1 MTANNTPTIEQELV
15 DEHILQ
21 QMIKDT
27 CAEIIPTLIEH
38 YIEESRERM
47 EKIEQ
52 ALSAKDLQTL
62 EFEVHTLGSSA
73 LALGNRTLSRQA
85 RMIEKYCVEG
95 KTLEALALCESLSQL
110 ANESFDA
117 LEKRKDQGFEE
128 PFQ

>member
-95 KTLEALALCESLSQL
+95 KTLEALALCESLSKL
-110 ANESFDA
+110 AIESFDA
-117 LEKRKDQGFEE
+117 LEKRKDQGFE
-128 PFQ
+128 

>member
-110 ANESFDA
+110 AIESFDA
-117 LEKRKDQGFEE
+117 LEKRKDQGLE
-128 PFQ
+128 

>member
-52 ALSAKDLQTL
+52 ALSARDLQTL

-117 LEKRKDQGFEE
+117 LEKRKDQGFD
-128 PFQ
+128 

>member
-52 ALSAKDLQTL
+52 ALSARDLQTL

-117 LEKRKDQGFEE
+117 LEKRKAQGFE
-128 PFQ
+128 

>member
-73 LALGNRTLSRQA
+73 LALGNRALSRQA

-95 KTLEALALCESLSQL
+95 KTLEALALCEPLSQL
-110 ANESFDA
+110 ANESFNA
-117 LEKRKDQGFEE
+117 LEKRKDQGFE
-128 PFQ
+128 

>member
-1 MTANNTPTIEQELV
+1 MTANNTPTTEQELV

-110 ANESFDA
+110 AIESFDA
-117 LEKRKDQGFEE
+117 LEKRKDQGFE
-128 PFQ
+128 

>member
-110 ANESFDA
+110 AIESFDA
-117 LEKRKDQGFEE
+117 LEKRKDQGFD
-128 PFQ
+128 

>member
-38 YIEESRERM
+38 YIKESRERM

-110 ANESFDA
+110 AIESFDA
-117 LEKRKDQGFEE
+117 LEKRKDQGFE
-128 PFQ
+128 

>member
-1 MTANNTPTIEQELV
+1 MTANNTPTIEKELV

-52 ALSAKDLQTL
+52 ALNARDLQTL

-117 LEKRKDQGFEE
+117 LEKRKDQGFE
-128 PFQ
+128 

>member
-110 ANESFDA
+110 AIESFNA
-117 LEKRKDQGFEE
+117 LEKRKDQGFD
-128 PFQ
+128 

>member
-27 CAEIIPTLIEH
+27 CAEIIPTLIAH

-52 ALSAKDLQTL
+52 ALSAKDLRTL

-110 ANESFDA
+110 AIESFDA
-117 LEKRKDQGFEE
+117 LEKRKDQGFE
-128 PFQ
+128 

>member
-52 ALSAKDLQTL
+52 ALNAKDLQTL

-117 LEKRKDQGFEE
+117 LEKRKDQGFE
-128 PFQ
+128 

>member
-1 MTANNTPTIEQELV
+1 MNANNTPTIEQELV

-110 ANESFDA
+110 AIESFDA
-117 LEKRKDQGFEE
+117 LEKRKDQGFE
-128 PFQ
+128 

>member
-1 MTANNTPTIEQELV
+1 V

-27 CAEIIPTLIEH
+27 CAEIIPTLIDH
-38 YIEESRERM
+38 YVEESRDRM

-52 ALSAKDLQTL
+52 ALSTKDLQTL

-95 KTLEALALCESLSQL
+95 KIPKALELCETLPQL
-110 ANESFDA
+110 ANESF
-117 LEKRKDQGFEE
+117 
-128 PFQ
+128 

>member
-47 EKIEQ
+47 EKVEQ

-117 LEKRKDQGFEE
+117 LEKRKDQGFE
-128 PFQ
+128 

>member
-38 YIEESRERM
+38 YIEESRERI

-110 ANESFDA
+110 AIESFDA
-117 LEKRKDQGFEE
+117 LEKRKDQGFE
-128 PFQ
+128 

>member
-1 MTANNTPTIEQELV
+1 MTANNTPTIGQELV

-117 LEKRKDQGFEE
+117 LEKRKDQGFE
-128 PFQ
+128 

>member
-52 ALSAKDLQTL
+52 ALSARDLQTL

-95 KTLEALALCESLSQL
+95 KTLEALTLCESLSQL

-117 LEKRKDQGFEE
+117 LEKRKDQGFE
-128 PFQ
+128 

>member
-52 ALSAKDLQTL
+52 ASSAKDLQTL

-110 ANESFDA
+110 AIESFDA
-117 LEKRKDQGFEE
+117 LEKRKDQGFE
-128 PFQ
+128 

>member
-52 ALSAKDLQTL
+52 ALSVKDLQTL

-110 ANESFDA
+110 AIESFDA
-117 LEKRKDQGFEE
+117 LEKRKDQGFE
-128 PFQ
+128 

>member
-95 KTLEALALCESLSQL
+95 KTLKALALCESLSQL

-117 LEKRKDQGFEE
+117 LEKRKDQGFE
-128 PFQ
+128 

>member
-52 ALSAKDLQTL
+52 ALSARDIQTL

-110 ANESFDA
+110 AIESFDA
-117 LEKRKDQGFEE
+117 LEKRKDQGFE
-128 PFQ
+128 

>member
-1 MTANNTPTIEQELV
+1 MTANNTPTIEKELV
-15 DEHILQ
+15 DEPILQ

-110 ANESFDA
+110 AIESFDA
-117 LEKRKDQGFEE
+117 LEKRKDQGFE
-128 PFQ
+128 

>member
-52 ALSAKDLQTL
+52 ALNARDLQTL

-85 RMIEKYCVEG
+85 RMIEKYCVKG
-95 KTLEALALCESLSQL
+95 KTLEALALCEYLSQL

-117 LEKRKDQGFEE
+117 LEKRKDQGFE
-128 PFQ
+128 

>member
-1 MTANNTPTIEQELV
+1 MTANNTPTIEKELV

-117 LEKRKDQGFEE
+117 LEKRKDQGFD
-128 PFQ
+128 

>member
-95 KTLEALALCESLSQL
+95 KTLEALALCESLSHL

-117 LEKRKDQGFEE
+117 LEKRKDQGFE
-128 PFQ
+128 

>member
-1 MTANNTPTIEQELV
+1 MTANNTPTVEQELV

-52 ALSAKDLQTL
+52 ALSARDLQTL

-117 LEKRKDQGFEE
+117 LEKRKDQGFE
-128 PFQ
+128 

>member
-110 ANESFDA
+110 AIKSFDA
-117 LEKRKDQGFEE
+117 LEKRKDQGFE
-128 PFQ
+128 

>member
-1 MTANNTPTIEQELV
+1 MV

-52 ALSAKDLQTL
+52 ALNARDLQTL

-117 LEKRKDQGFEE
+117 LEKRKDQGFE
-128 PFQ
+128 

>member
-52 ALSAKDLQTL
+52 ALNARDLQTL

-95 KTLEALALCESLSQL
+95 KTLEALALCKSLSQL

-117 LEKRKDQGFEE
+117 LEKRKDQGFE
-128 PFQ
+128 

>member
-95 KTLEALALCESLSQL
+95 KTLEAWALCESLSQL

-117 LEKRKDQGFEE
+117 LEKRKDQGFE
-128 PFQ
+128 

>member
-52 ALSAKDLQTL
+52 ALSAKDLQIL

-117 LEKRKDQGFEE
+117 LEKRKDQGFE
-128 PFQ
+128 

>member
-1 MTANNTPTIEQELV
+1 MTANNTPTIEKELV

-47 EKIEQ
+47 EKVEQ

-117 LEKRKDQGFEE
+117 LEKRKDQGFE
-128 PFQ
+128 